1 MHILGEMAKALG
13 GAAPRASR
21 DAPRIE
27 TMKIPTDKIREVI
40 GTGGKVIR
48 EIVEKTG
55 AKVDID
61 DDGTIK
67 IASVRPE
74 DRSKRQG
81 LDQGDRGRAGSRQD
95 LHRQGREDCR
105 FRRLRELLRRARTA
119 SSTSRQIAASA
130 SKTVRRREGRRQVK
144 VKLLGFDD
152 RGKVRL
158 SMKIVDQETGVKDD
172 LIPITMFAASPLVLV
187 VSGDSAIK
195 TVQDLIDA
203 AKARPGVLNYASV
216 GPGSPAHLTFEILKK
231 RTAIDLL
238 HVPFK
243 GTNESLPAMFAGD
256 IHAMFDTLP
265 LALPH
270 IQAGKLRAL
279 AVTTSERVPQL
290 PNVPTLKELGL
301 VDDEVVTW
309 YAVIAPAGTPK
320 PIVDRLYKE
329 YTAAAGTPEVKK
341 MLTDNGLIYL
351 PNTMAQFQ
359 ARIVE
364 ETARWAQLIKENNL
378 QLDQ

>member
-1 MHILGEMAKALG
+1 MKITRRLLTVLLSAAPVSTFAQTQTPGDWPTRPVRFLVPWPAGGLNDIIARSFNDKVSQSLGKTIITDFKAGAAGRIGVTEVAKARPDGYTIGMGNLG
-13 GAAPRASR
+13 PL
-21 DAPRIE
+21 
-27 TMKIPTDKIREVI
+27 
-40 GTGGKVIR
+40 
-48 EIVEKTG
+48 
-55 AKVDID
+55 
-61 DDGTIK
+61 TIFPSLYK
-67 IASVRPE
+67 QMPYSV
-74 DRSKRQG
+74 K
-81 LDQGDRGRAGSRQD
+81 A
-95 LHRQGREDCR
+95 
-105 FRRLRELLRRARTA
+105 
-119 SSTSRQIAASA
+119 
-130 SKTVRRREGRRQVK
+130 
-144 VKLLGFDD
+144 
-152 RGKVRL
+152 
-158 SMKIVDQETGVKDD
+158 D

-195 TVQDLIDA
+195 TAKDLIDA

-216 GPGSPAHLTFEILKK
+216 GPGSPAHLTFELLKK
-231 RTAIDLL
+231 RAGMDLL

-279 AVTTSERVPQL
+279 AVTTLQRVPQL
-290 PNVPTLKELGL
+290 PDVPTLKELSLG
-301 VDDEVVTW
+301 DDEVVTW
-309 YAVIAPAGTPK
+309 YAVIAPAGTPQ

-341 MLTDNGLIYL
+341 MLTDNGLIYI

-359 ARIVE
+359 ERIAR
-364 ETARWAQLIKENNL
+364 ETARWAQIIKDNNL

>member
-1 MHILGEMAKALG
+1 
-13 GAAPRASR
+13 
-21 DAPRIE
+21 
-27 TMKIPTDKIREVI
+27 
-40 GTGGKVIR
+40 
-48 EIVEKTG
+48 
-55 AKVDID
+55 
-61 DDGTIK
+61 
-67 IASVRPE
+67 
-74 DRSKRQG
+74 
-81 LDQGDRGRAGSRQD
+81 
-95 LHRQGREDCR
+95 
-105 FRRLRELLRRARTA
+105 
-119 SSTSRQIAASA
+119 
-130 SKTVRRREGRRQVK
+130 
-144 VKLLGFDD
+144 
-152 RGKVRL
+152 
-158 SMKIVDQETGVKDD
+158 
-172 LIPITMFAASPLVLV
+172 
-187 VSGDSAIK
+187 
-195 TVQDLIDA
+195 
-203 AKARPGVLNYASV
+203 
-216 GPGSPAHLTFEILKK
+216 
-231 RTAIDLL
+231 
-238 HVPFK
+238 
-243 GTNESLPAMFAGD
+243 MFAGD

-320 PIVDRLYKE
+320 PDRRPALQGIHRRR
-329 YTAAAGTPEVKK
+329 GTPEVKK

>member
-1 MHILGEMAKALG
+1 MKITRRLLTNLLCAAPLSAAVQSRAQTAGAGDWPSGPVRFIVPWPAGGLNDIIARSFNDKVSAALGRTVITDFKAGAAGRIGVTEIAKARPDGYTIGMGNLG
-13 GAAPRASR
+13 PL
-21 DAPRIE
+21 
-27 TMKIPTDKIREVI
+27 
-40 GTGGKVIR
+40 
-48 EIVEKTG
+48 
-55 AKVDID
+55 
-61 DDGTIK
+61 TIFPSLYK
-67 IASVRPE
+67 QMPYS
-74 DRSKRQG
+74 
-81 LDQGDRGRAGSRQD
+81 
-95 LHRQGREDCR
+95 
-105 FRRLRELLRRARTA
+105 
-119 SSTSRQIAASA
+119 
-130 SKTVRRREGRRQVK
+130 
-144 VKLLGFDD
+144 
-152 RGKVRL
+152 
-158 SMKIVDQETGVKDD
+158 VKDD

-187 VSGDSAIK
+187 VGGDSPIR
-195 TVQDLIDA
+195 TVKDLIDA

-243 GTNESLPAMFAGD
+243 GTTESLPATFAGD

-279 AVTTSERVPQL
+279 AVTTLQRVPQL
-290 PNVPTLKELGL
+290 PDVPTLKELGL

-309 YAVIAPAGTPK
+309 YAVIAPAGTPQ

-359 ARIVE
+359 ARIAQ

>member
-1 MHILGEMAKALG
+1 MRITRRLLTNLLCAAPLSAAVQAQAQSTTDWPSRPVRFLVPWPAGGLNDVIARSFNDKVSAALGKTVITDFKAGAAGRIGVTEIAKAKPDGYTIGMGNLG
-13 GAAPRASR
+13 PL
-21 DAPRIE
+21 
-27 TMKIPTDKIREVI
+27 
-40 GTGGKVIR
+40 
-48 EIVEKTG
+48 
-55 AKVDID
+55 
-61 DDGTIK
+61 TIFPSLYK
-67 IASVRPE
+67 QMPYS
-74 DRSKRQG
+74 
-81 LDQGDRGRAGSRQD
+81 
-95 LHRQGREDCR
+95 
-105 FRRLRELLRRARTA
+105 
-119 SSTSRQIAASA
+119 
-130 SKTVRRREGRRQVK
+130 
-144 VKLLGFDD
+144 
-152 RGKVRL
+152 
-158 SMKIVDQETGVKDD
+158 VKDD

-195 TVQDLIDA
+195 SVKDLIDA
-203 AKARPGVLNYASV
+203 AKAKPGVLNYASV
-216 GPGSPAHLTFEILKK
+216 GPGSPAHLSFEILKK

-270 IQAGKLRAL
+270 IKAGKLRAL
-279 AVTTSERVPQL
+279 AVTTLQRVPQL
-290 PNVPTLKELGL
+290 PYVPTLKELGL

-309 YAVIAPAGTPK
+309 YAVIAPAGTPQ
-320 PIVDRLYKE
+320 PIIDRLYKE
-329 YTAAAGTPEVKK
+329 YTAAAGTPDVQK

>member
-1 MHILGEMAKALG
+1 MKITRRLLTNLLCAAPLTAGFRAHAQSPGDWPSRPVRFLVPWPAGGLNDVIARSFNDKVSQSLGKTVITDFKAGAAGRIGVTESAKAKPDGYTIGMGNLG
-13 GAAPRASR
+13 PL
-21 DAPRIE
+21 
-27 TMKIPTDKIREVI
+27 
-40 GTGGKVIR
+40 
-48 EIVEKTG
+48 
-55 AKVDID
+55 
-61 DDGTIK
+61 TIFPSLYK
-67 IASVRPE
+67 QMPYS
-74 DRSKRQG
+74 
-81 LDQGDRGRAGSRQD
+81 
-95 LHRQGREDCR
+95 
-105 FRRLRELLRRARTA
+105 
-119 SSTSRQIAASA
+119 
-130 SKTVRRREGRRQVK
+130 
-144 VKLLGFDD
+144 
-152 RGKVRL
+152 
-158 SMKIVDQETGVKDD
+158 VKDD

-195 TVQDLIDA
+195 TVKDLIDA

-216 GPGSPAHLTFEILKK
+216 GPGSPAHLSFEILKK

-270 IQAGKLRAL
+270 IKAGKLRAL
-279 AVTTSERVPQL
+279 AVTTLQRVPQL
-290 PNVPTLKELGL
+290 PDVPTLKELGL

-309 YAVIAPAGTPK
+309 YAVIAPAGTPQ
-320 PIVDRLYKE
+320 PIIDRLYKE
-329 YTAAAGTPEVKK
+329 YTAAAGTPDVQK

-359 ARIVE
+359 ARIVD

>member
-1 MHILGEMAKALG
+1 MRITRRLLTNLLCAAPLSAAFQAQAQSTADWPSRPVRFLVPWPAGGLNDVIARSFNDKVSQSLGKTVITDFKAGAAGRIGVTEIAKAKPDGYTIGMGNLG
-13 GAAPRASR
+13 PL
-21 DAPRIE
+21 
-27 TMKIPTDKIREVI
+27 
-40 GTGGKVIR
+40 
-48 EIVEKTG
+48 
-55 AKVDID
+55 
-61 DDGTIK
+61 TIFPSLYK
-67 IASVRPE
+67 QMPYS
-74 DRSKRQG
+74 
-81 LDQGDRGRAGSRQD
+81 
-95 LHRQGREDCR
+95 
-105 FRRLRELLRRARTA
+105 
-119 SSTSRQIAASA
+119 
-130 SKTVRRREGRRQVK
+130 
-144 VKLLGFDD
+144 
-152 RGKVRL
+152 
-158 SMKIVDQETGVKDD
+158 VKDD

-195 TVQDLIDA
+195 TVKDLIDA

-216 GPGSPAHLTFEILKK
+216 GPGSPAHLSFEILKK

-270 IQAGKLRAL
+270 IKAGRLRAL
-279 AVTTSERVPQL
+279 AVTTLQRVPQL
-290 PNVPTLKELGL
+290 PDVPTLKELGL
-301 VDDEVVTW
+301 VEDEVVTW

-329 YTAAAGTPEVKK
+329 YTAAAGTPDVQK

-359 ARIVE
+359 ARIVD

>member
-1 MHILGEMAKALG
+1 MRITRRLLTNLLCAAPLSAAFQAQAQSTADWPSRPVRFLVPWPAGGLNDVIARSFNDKVSQSLGKTVITDFKAGAAGRIGVTEIAKAKPDGYTIGMGNLG
-13 GAAPRASR
+13 PL
-21 DAPRIE
+21 
-27 TMKIPTDKIREVI
+27 
-40 GTGGKVIR
+40 
-48 EIVEKTG
+48 
-55 AKVDID
+55 
-61 DDGTIK
+61 TIFPSLYK
-67 IASVRPE
+67 QMPYS
-74 DRSKRQG
+74 
-81 LDQGDRGRAGSRQD
+81 
-95 LHRQGREDCR
+95 
-105 FRRLRELLRRARTA
+105 
-119 SSTSRQIAASA
+119 
-130 SKTVRRREGRRQVK
+130 
-144 VKLLGFDD
+144 
-152 RGKVRL
+152 
-158 SMKIVDQETGVKDD
+158 VKDD

-195 TVQDLIDA
+195 TVKDLIDA

-216 GPGSPAHLTFEILKK
+216 GPGSPAHLSFEILKK

-270 IQAGKLRAL
+270 IKAGKLRAL
-279 AVTTSERVPQL
+279 AVTTLQRVPQL
-290 PNVPTLKELGL
+290 PDVPTLKELGL

-329 YTAAAGTPEVKK
+329 YTAAAGTPDVQK

-359 ARIVE
+359 ARIVD
-364 ETARWAQLIKENNL
+364 ETARWAQLIKESNL

>member
-1 MHILGEMAKALG
+1 MKITRRLLTNLLCAAPLSAAVQAQAQSPGEWPTRPVRFLVPWPAGGLNDVIARSFNDKVSKSLGQTVITDFKAGAAGRIGVTEIAKAKPDGYTIGMGNLG
-13 GAAPRASR
+13 PL
-21 DAPRIE
+21 
-27 TMKIPTDKIREVI
+27 
-40 GTGGKVIR
+40 
-48 EIVEKTG
+48 
-55 AKVDID
+55 
-61 DDGTIK
+61 TIFPSLYK
-67 IASVRPE
+67 QMPYS
-74 DRSKRQG
+74 
-81 LDQGDRGRAGSRQD
+81 
-95 LHRQGREDCR
+95 
-105 FRRLRELLRRARTA
+105 
-119 SSTSRQIAASA
+119 
-130 SKTVRRREGRRQVK
+130 
-144 VKLLGFDD
+144 
-152 RGKVRL
+152 
-158 SMKIVDQETGVKDD
+158 VKDD

-195 TVQDLIDA
+195 TVKDLIDA
-203 AKARPGVLNYASV
+203 AKAKPGVLNYASV

-279 AVTTSERVPQL
+279 AVTTLERVPQL
-290 PNVPTLKELGL
+290 PDVPTLKELSH
-301 VDDEVVTW
+301 VNDEVVTW
-309 YAVIAPAGTPK
+309 YAVIAPAGTPQ

-359 ARIVE
+359 TRIVE